1 MESSTPDPTARLVSL
16 SDGVFGFALTLLVF
30 PFETP
35 TKFAQVL
42 DFIRLGL
49 AYALGAALIAL
60 IWWEHNRFFKLYRD
74 VDAGLV
80 ALNVA
85 LLFCLLL
92 FVYPLKFLAVFLET
106 WFLGLSNQGLL
117 GDADVPALMLVYGL
131 SFAALNLLLYA
142 LHRYARWR
150 FGLPFSPSGRIE
162 ARTAARTA
170 LILGSVAL
178 LSVAVVGLAL
188 LIRPNAL
195 VGWMVAAGLVYNLY
209 LPLFLWSYSR
219 QARELQKLATF

>member
-1 MESSTPDPTARLVSL
+1 MESPNHDPTARLVSL

-42 DFIRLGL
+42 DFVRLGV
-49 AYALGAALIAL
+49 AYAFGAALIAL
-60 IWWEHNRFFKLYRD
+60 VWWEHNRFFKLYRS

-85 LLFCLLL
+85 LLFCLLM
-92 FVYPLKFLAVFLET
+92 FIYPLKFLAVFLEN
-106 WFLGLSNQGLL
+106 WLLGVSNRAIL
-117 GDADVPALMLVYGL
+117 GDADVPTLMLVYGL

-150 FGLPFSPSGRIE
+150 FGWPFSPSGRIE

-188 LIRPNAL
+188 LVKPVHPER
-195 VGWMVAAGLVYNLY
+195 WMLAAGLLYNLY
-209 LPLFLWSYSR
+209 FPLFFWSYYR
-219 QARELQKLATF
+219 QARELQKLPTF

>member
-1 MESSTPDPTARLVSL
+1 MDHPTHDPTARLVSL

-30 PFETP
+30 PFESP

-42 DFIRLGL
+42 DFVRLGV
-49 AYALGAALIAL
+49 AYAFGVALIAL
-60 IWWEHNRFFKLYRD
+60 VWWEHNRFFKLYRG

-92 FVYPLKFLAVFLET
+92 FIYPLKFLAVFLEN
-106 WFLGLSNQGLL
+106 WFLGVSNRVIL
-117 GDADVPALMLVYGL
+117 GDADVPTLMLVYGL

-150 FGLPFSPSGRIE
+150 FGPPVEPSERIE

-178 LSVAVVGLAL
+178 LSVGIVGLAM
-188 LIRPNAL
+188 LIGPAQARW
-195 VGWMVAAGLVYNLY
+195 WMLAAGLVYNLY
-209 LPLFLWSYSR
+209 FPLFFLSYYR
-219 QARELQKLATF
+219 HARELQRLPTF